1 MHPRDEFDA
10 YREFTK
16 LPHVIIEKPFRDTVK
31 VADGLAIDVMP
42 EHQKHLGDTLCHA
55 DVVVNVASTISIEA
69 CIFDTPVVNI
79 NFDGPVES
87 PYVKSARRYY
97 SFTHYVNIT
106 SREAVRVATSP
117 EQLVADV
124 AAYLADPSLDAAG
137 RKQVV
142 LDQCQF
148 TDGRSAE
155 RVVNLVLEE
164 LSAVR
169 AGVTALSDAQDD
181 RSRGAA

>member
-1 MHPRDEFDA
+1 MLVRLHPRDEVDA
-10 YREFTK
+10 YREFANT
-16 LPHVIIEKPFRDTVK
+16 PHVIIEKPFRDTVK

-55 DVVVNVASTISIEA
+55 DVVVNVASTITIEA

-79 NFDGPVES
+79 YFDGPGREPVREVGAPLLLVHALREHHLARRRAGGDVARGDGARRGRVS
-87 PYVKSARRYY
+87 GGSARW
-97 SFTHYVNIT
+97 T
-106 SREAVRVATSP
+106 P
-117 EQLVADV
+117 
-124 AAYLADPSLDAAG
+124 PG

-155 RVVNLVLEE
+155 RVVRLVLDE
-164 LSAVR
+164 L
-169 AGVTALSDAQDD
+169 
-181 RSRGAA
+181 GAAAARAAA